1 MRKLSKEP
9 NSSERTFSLP
19 RPTGGPANTAANKP
33 DPALFFTGF
42 RLAEMEELS
51 YLHLML
57 RWGKDQA

>member
-19 RPTGGPANTAANKP
+19 RPTGGPENTAANKP

-42 RLAEMEELS
+42 RLVEKMEELRVT
-51 YLHLML
+51 YI
-57 RWGKDQA
+57 